1 MVEFRRQYG
10 DCLKTDLQV
19 NHSRGGS
26 GSGPHLIDLP
36 DGFLQ
41 GLETYL
47 RECSDDCNTGVT
59 VDTVHKA
66 SVAVQVLTILSRNF
80 SNIPFVSTSE
90 AVPLTIVIS
99 SAVANQYTKH
109 SKDATDQNTAGFLL
123 SVLTFLEVLYD
134 PHLIW
139 QMTCS
144 RVSVDTTKCRVS
156 PSHLHLEVIP
166 FFYDCLSSKPCFL
179 PAAVQMK
186 LIHVFGAIICG
197 AQHNAQVAINHN
209 TVDILFQ
216 RLREQECSLE
226 VKMTA
231 VRCIMQGIVTL
242 CACVPEAR
250 KVDLNEFVRE
260 YLGTLSRLMT
270 EEEKPTQ
277 VDTAQWMMTGLQELL
292 STNGNAALK
301 KVFHNNELIERL
313 IRSLHGTRLKSNSA
327 QKIAA
332 SSVRLI
338 HVFLSRFPFAKKHF
352 ASMQGYRTLFSTL
365 KTLGE
370 PHQATLEALLEWLV
384 EETPRRERSCTPVL
398 RNLDVMIH
406 LLHWLPQL
414 ESRGMQLWLV
424 EQLEGTVQGSLR
436 SRLDCTRA
444 GVISALI
451 QVLGRSTS
459 LGGKA
464 VGRLLH
470 FLVTLGSCSMSTA
483 ELKALF
489 HLLRPDASG
498 EQHQY
503 TLPLMYALSN
513 MVKSDGWL
521 GASHFFDFSD
531 PDEGIV
537 IPAIRKWPGSG
548 FGFHA
553 WLRLDK
559 PDSRKDSPSR
569 RHLYSFSTPNGSL
582 EAFFTGGGKLVVAVS
597 TKKEYYAVPV
607 EGASLDDGTW
617 HSVDICHT
625 AARRPFI
632 NSTVIVYIDG
642 RQRASVQAKLP
653 SLSEFSHCRVA
664 CCSTGNDAAVSRRTS
679 GGSGDSATSPGAPTT
694 EGGRFGASPTDPGNA
709 AGVSFLRNT
718 TLGSFLSGWDAEK
731 IFSMAPSVP
740 ANLRSAFNAD
750 PDPSIVVTPVDS
762 HEQVWGTSEGLRGQ
776 IGSLCVFSEPLQA
789 SQVKIMYTGG
799 PKNYTLFKNEDSVEV
814 ADLLAKLVVYYD
826 AKASVDGVCTNLA
839 PTLSQYDG
847 RVTGRYCHTQNVK
860 DIINL
865 IGGYPTLYLLL
876 ENSGKPVPKGSPSFE
891 TTSPPSSNRPSE
903 EVVDD
908 WIVVPSA
915 SSSFSGPLASLL
927 LDVLPVP
934 GALTKT
940 MTKDLRLAQNQVS
953 SFLVIVQHLMNGS
966 SENQMQLLA
975 RTGIPTIGA
984 LMQRVPG
991 HCIDVNVL
999 MAVQLLVENASSAEN
1014 AQEMLKL
1021 VYQHILFDF
1030 RIWSKGSFPV
1040 RLGHIQYLTTIIK
1053 EDRKYFRKKYGP
1065 KFLLDMVQ
1073 MFYSDCSLLSSDDVK
1088 TIRMAVL
1095 ALVRFYMLRD
1105 VNIQDVNA
1113 VVSYV
1118 LSQKKEE
1125 LVKEVVEI
1133 LLQLLDGS
1141 ATRDQLVLLLYE
1153 PNCAELF
1160 YCLLLNRE
1168 FSSCT
1173 KVKVLKLIEVLLKSD
1188 KVYEKSKSRLRLS
1201 EVGFASLTGLVS
1213 ANEVTAEVAKELV
1226 NLILLTDIS
1235 QGFQGF
1241 LALLNLMKTM
1251 DVEVK
1256 YYAAQKLLS
1265 ALNEN
1270 AASLPTLAQQTGWQ
1284 ECVLSLLIKEP
1295 ISEASCANRATL
1307 PSLDLIDLSSLETEA
1322 ANADSEKPG
1331 SPVLKRGTLHR
1342 LSQRALVA
1350 QQSIEEILPGSPK
1363 AASQLLSHL
1372 KEHIFDFEITQLLGS
1387 GRSRSNSQCSS
1398 QEDLSVAGPDAAH
1411 RSSPIVVTPAPTRKA
1426 PELSPR
1432 ISPAQHLFGGSP
1444 ARSPVENGTA
1454 GGGGIEA
1461 RLIETVVEAAFLLA
1475 WRGIEGCS
1483 KHSWMER
1490 GQVLV
1495 CINKLALTNELFSS
1509 HLDIK
1514 RQLFERLLQACCS
1527 NLQESGQANVTHAEN
1542 ASELMKLV
1550 FDFVC
1555 YENVEDEHRLSEKLL
1570 ENILMV
1576 MDLLL
1581 VFGESP
1587 VDEGWEEMS
1596 KLALGILLVCAGS
1609 RKLELCAMATARL
1622 HTLVQ
1627 TRPLASLEESCYL
1640 LAGINDVLARA
1651 VREGDQEHYSF
1662 VIPVVRALLERVGL
1676 PLRTWQHLP
1685 LLPHTDAG
1693 PSFFDHF
1700 QKYALTPE
1708 WASFVANV
1716 VKPAQEQYSSVQL
1729 KEQHETMNG
1738 FWNQCYEAI
1747 MVAMH
1752 RRSRGVGECKLRFQS
1767 QILSAF
1773 QTRLAEEQQRILA
1786 VQTNLRN
1793 QHLFICRRWK
1803 SAKLFLTGP
1812 CGPWASSATQP
1823 LYWKLSQQENFARMR
1838 LKLTLNQSFDSHYQ
1852 ASCLRDNQGISTNQ
1866 NTSWLPPITAE
1877 ARAMQQKE
1885 DVVAEEDILALQGQ
1899 LQDVEAHDGAV
1910 DKKKPVIEEDCDLVT
1925 LMKVVK
1931 GRFEVTAT
1939 QMYFIDLSPVREEGE
1954 RHDFTYPL
1962 TMLREVHLRRYNLRR
1977 SALEFFLLDQTNFF
1991 LNFTTK
1997 TRNKMFGRIVALHP
2011 PNLLY
2016 TSGTRSPAELLRAS
2030 GLTQRWVNREISS
2043 FEYLMHL
2050 NTIAGRTYNDLSQYP
2065 VFPWVLADY
2074 SSSELDLDDPTIYR
2088 DLSRPI
2094 GIVNPKYIEE
2104 VKAKYDSFVDIT
2116 GTVEKFHY
2124 GTHYSNS
2131 AGVLHYLVRLE
2142 PFTSLHIELQ
2152 SGRFDVADRQ
2162 FHSMEGTWKMLME
2175 SPNDVKELIPE
2186 FFYLPEFLTNM
2197 NGFDLGRL
2205 QSSKER
2211 VDDVKLPL
2219 WASSPEDF
2227 IYKHRKALESEYV
2240 SSHLH
2245 EWIDLIFGYKQKG
2258 PAAVEALN
2266 VFYYVSYEG
2275 AVDLDAIKD
2284 PVQREAT
2291 EGIIN
2296 NFGQTPCQL
2305 LKEPHPKRL
2314 SQEGALLRMTK
2325 SDTKPPNLFLFL
2337 QNLKAYVVEAP
2348 LSCPVVHVSVP
2359 RSPARS
2365 FMQHGLMDT
2374 LVTVGTDGSL
2384 GVHGWL
2390 PYDRTRSYPNYFTFE
2405 RDPALLNAKSSKR
2418 LAGVFQP
2425 GAKVHSRLFVLSS
2438 DAKFLVS
2445 GGHWDN
2451 SVRAYSLLR
2460 GKQVAQVILHKD
2472 VVTSLA
2478 MDSCGM
2484 YLMSGSR
2491 DTTCILWEL
2500 NQQATSGSFLPN
2512 KPFQTLCGHDD
2523 EVTCVAVVT
2532 ELDMAL
2538 SGSKDG
2544 TVNVHSVRE
2553 GHFLHTLRLP
2563 GDSPE
2568 QVALLTVS
2576 HLGFICIHGCPNPQ
2590 ALLKGGHA
2598 LHLYTINGKYLM
2610 KREVPRAISDMAVYD
2625 DFLVTGDDD
2634 GLLVIW
2640 ELFGLVQR
2648 ASLPLCA
2655 PILTVAHTPTH
2666 SHIVCSLEDGKLVVV
2681 GVSTSSVRPT

>member
-1 MVEFRRQYG
+1 MQTRSARKRRAKFIPYG
-10 DCLKTDLQV
+10 DGGYW
-19 NHSRGGS
+19 GGS

-144 RVSVDTTKCRVS
+144 RVS

-242 CACVPEAR
+242 CACVPEA
-250 KVDLNEFVRE
+250 
-260 YLGTLSRLMT
+260 
-270 EEEKPTQ
+270 
-277 VDTAQWMMTGLQELL
+277 
-292 STNGNAALK
+292 
-301 KVFHNNELIERL
+301 
-313 IRSLHGTRLKSNSA
+313 LKSNSA

-414 ESRGMQLWLV
+414 ESRGTQLWLV

-559 PDSRKDSPSR
+559 PDSRRDSPSR
-569 RHLYSFSTPNGSL
+569 RHLY
-582 EAFFTGGGKLVVAVS
+582 
-597 TKKEYYAVPV
+597 
-607 EGASLDDGTW
+607 
-617 HSVDICHT
+617 
-625 AARRPFI
+625 
-632 NSTVIVYIDG
+632 
-642 RQRASVQAKLP
+642 
-653 SLSEFSHCRVA
+653 
-664 CCSTGNDAAVSRRTS
+664 STGNDAAVSRRTS

-799 PKNYTLFKNEDSVEV
+799 PKNYTLFKNEDSVDV

-915 SSSFSGPLASLL
+915 SSSFSGKSTL
-927 LDVLPVP
+927 VP
-934 GALTKT
+934 H
-940 MTKDLRLAQNQVS
+940 LRLAQNQVS

-1133 LLQLLDGS
+1133 LLQLLEGS

-1226 NLILLTDIS
+1226 NLVLMTDIS

-1270 AASLPTLAQQTGWQ
+1270 AASLPALAQQTGWQ

-1398 QEDLSVAGPDAAH
+1398 QEDLSLAGPDAAH
-1411 RSSPIVVTPAPTRKA
+1411 RSSPIVVTPAPSRKA

-1432 ISPAQHLFGGSP
+1432 VSPAQHLFGGSP

-1527 NLQESGQANVTHAEN
+1527 NLQESGITFL
-1542 ASELMKLV
+1542 SSMKLS
-1550 FDFVC
+1550 
-1555 YENVEDEHRLSEKLL
+1555 H
-1570 ENILMV
+1570 
-1576 MDLLL
+1576 
-1581 VFGESP
+1581 FG
-1587 VDEGWEEMS
+1587 
-1596 KLALGILLVCAGS
+1596 
-1609 RKLELCAMATARL
+1609 
-1622 HTLVQ
+1622 
-1627 TRPLASLEESCYL
+1627 
-1640 LAGINDVLARA
+1640 
-1651 VREGDQEHYSF
+1651 
-1662 VIPVVRALLERVGL
+1662 
-1676 PLRTWQHLP
+1676 
-1685 LLPHTDAG
+1685 
-1693 PSFFDHF
+1693 
-1700 QKYALTPE
+1700 
-1708 WASFVANV
+1708 
-1716 VKPAQEQYSSVQL
+1716 
-1729 KEQHETMNG
+1729 
-1738 FWNQCYEAI
+1738 
-1747 MVAMH
+1747 
-1752 RRSRGVGECKLRFQS
+1752 
-1767 QILSAF
+1767 
-1773 QTRLAEEQQRILA
+1773 
-1786 VQTNLRN
+1786 
-1793 QHLFICRRWK
+1793 
-1803 SAKLFLTGP
+1803 
-1812 CGPWASSATQP
+1812 
-1823 LYWKLSQQENFARMR
+1823 
-1838 LKLTLNQSFDSHYQ
+1838 
-1852 ASCLRDNQGISTNQ
+1852 
-1866 NTSWLPPITAE
+1866 
-1877 ARAMQQKE
+1877 
-1885 DVVAEEDILALQGQ
+1885 
-1899 LQDVEAHDGAV
+1899 
-1910 DKKKPVIEEDCDLVT
+1910 
-1925 LMKVVK
+1925 
-1931 GRFEVTAT
+1931 
-1939 QMYFIDLSPVREEGE
+1939 
-1954 RHDFTYPL
+1954 
-1962 TMLREVHLRRYNLRR
+1962 
-1977 SALEFFLLDQTNFF
+1977 
-1991 LNFTTK
+1991 
-1997 TRNKMFGRIVALHP
+1997 
-2011 PNLLY
+2011 
-2016 TSGTRSPAELLRAS
+2016 
-2030 GLTQRWVNREISS
+2030 
-2043 FEYLMHL
+2043 
-2050 NTIAGRTYNDLSQYP
+2050 
-2065 VFPWVLADY
+2065 
-2074 SSSELDLDDPTIYR
+2074 
-2088 DLSRPI
+2088 
-2094 GIVNPKYIEE
+2094 
-2104 VKAKYDSFVDIT
+2104 
-2116 GTVEKFHY
+2116 
-2124 GTHYSNS
+2124 
-2131 AGVLHYLVRLE
+2131 
-2142 PFTSLHIELQ
+2142 
-2152 SGRFDVADRQ
+2152 
-2162 FHSMEGTWKMLME
+2162 
-2175 SPNDVKELIPE
+2175 
-2186 FFYLPEFLTNM
+2186 
-2197 NGFDLGRL
+2197 
-2205 QSSKER
+2205 
-2211 VDDVKLPL
+2211 
-2219 WASSPEDF
+2219 
-2227 IYKHRKALESEYV
+2227 
-2240 SSHLH
+2240 
-2245 EWIDLIFGYKQKG
+2245 
-2258 PAAVEALN
+2258 
-2266 VFYYVSYEG
+2266 
-2275 AVDLDAIKD
+2275 IK
-2284 PVQREAT
+2284 
-2291 EGIIN
+2291 N
-2296 NFGQTPCQL
+2296 
-2305 LKEPHPKRL
+2305 
-2314 SQEGALLRMTK
+2314 
-2325 SDTKPPNLFLFL
+2325 
-2337 QNLKAYVVEAP
+2337 
-2348 LSCPVVHVSVP
+2348 
-2359 RSPARS
+2359 PAR
-2365 FMQHGLMDT
+2365 D
-2374 LVTVGTDGSL
+2374 
-2384 GVHGWL
+2384 
-2390 PYDRTRSYPNYFTFE
+2390 
-2405 RDPALLNAKSSKR
+2405 
-2418 LAGVFQP
+2418 
-2425 GAKVHSRLFVLSS
+2425 
-2438 DAKFLVS
+2438 
-2445 GGHWDN
+2445 
-2451 SVRAYSLLR
+2451 
-2460 GKQVAQVILHKD
+2460 KQ
-2472 VVTSLA
+2472 
-2478 MDSCGM
+2478 
-2484 YLMSGSR
+2484 
-2491 DTTCILWEL
+2491 
-2500 NQQATSGSFLPN
+2500 
-2512 KPFQTLCGHDD
+2512 
-2523 EVTCVAVVT
+2523 
-2532 ELDMAL
+2532 
-2538 SGSKDG
+2538 
-2544 TVNVHSVRE
+2544 
-2553 GHFLHTLRLP
+2553 
-2563 GDSPE
+2563 
-2568 QVALLTVS
+2568 
-2576 HLGFICIHGCPNPQ
+2576 
-2590 ALLKGGHA
+2590 
-2598 LHLYTINGKYLM
+2598 
-2610 KREVPRAISDMAVYD
+2610 
-2625 DFLVTGDDD
+2625 
-2634 GLLVIW
+2634 
-2640 ELFGLVQR
+2640 
-2648 ASLPLCA
+2648 
-2655 PILTVAHTPTH
+2655 
-2666 SHIVCSLEDGKLVVV
+2666 
-2681 GVSTSSVRPT
+2681 